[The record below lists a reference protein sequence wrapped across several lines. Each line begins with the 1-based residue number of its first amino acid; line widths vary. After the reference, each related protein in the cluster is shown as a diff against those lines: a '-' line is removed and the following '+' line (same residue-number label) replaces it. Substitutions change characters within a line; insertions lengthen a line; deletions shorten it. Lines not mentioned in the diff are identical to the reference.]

1 MRNSLKWKNICISLR
16 NSEHLQLRDTWSYI
30 WGNEFYS
37 SIKAYKVLTRY
48 KITPP
53 HFSWIWKSS
62 CQPKHKAFFWQL
74 LHDRVN
80 NRNLLRRKNFELE
93 DYHCAVRDCQQ
104 EETLHHLFWSCPFA
118 AQCWD
123 LICPSRQANVSIMEA
138 FLDLKQKLHVPFFME
153 IVILASWAI
162 WISRNNMIFQA
173 IQPSIQR
180 WKAIFMEELSLLR
193 FRIKKSYAGAYCFW
207 LDNLVL

>member
-1 MRNSLKWKNICISLR
+1 M
-16 NSEHLQLRDTWSYI
+16 RDTWSYI

-37 SIKAYKVLTRY
+37 SIKACKVLIGY

-62 CQPKHKAFFWQL
+62 CQPKHKIFFWQL

-80 NRNLLRRKNFELE
+80 TRNLLRRKNFELD
-93 DYHCAVRDCQQ
+93 DYNCVVRNCHQ

-123 LICPSRQANVSIMEA
+123 YICPTRTSNLSVLEA
-138 FLDLKQKLHVPFFME
+138 FQDLKDKLQLPFFME
-153 IVILASWAI
+153 IIILGSWAI
-162 WISRNNMIFQA
+162 WISRNNKIFEH
-173 IQPSIQR
+173 INPSFQG
-180 WKAIFMEELSLLR
+180 WKHIYLEELKLLK
-193 FRIKKSYAGAYCFW
+193 FRMKNKLLPQFLAW
-207 LDNLVL
+207 LESIL

>member
-1 MRNSLKWKNICISLR
+1 MM
-16 NSEHLQLRDTWSYI
+16 
-30 WGNEFYS
+30 G
-37 SIKAYKVLTRY
+37 V
-48 KITPP
+48 KIVPQQ
-53 HFSWIWKSS
+53 FNWIWNSS
-62 CQPKHKAFFWQL
+62 CQPKHKVFFWRL
-74 LHDRVN
+74 LHDRLN
-80 NRNLLRRKNFELE
+80 TRNLLRRKSFHLGN
-93 DYHCAVRDCQQ
+93 YNCAVNNCPQ
-104 EETLHHLFWSCPFA
+104 EETLQHLFWTCPFA